1 MAAIPCYTGQNPKGL
16 WANKMIGHGK
26 IAAHCSV
33 WIWADG
39 AKIRPVISAPAGW
52 RHCQC
57 PNLKKVFRHLWVF
70 GRGRQLAHN
79 KQNPCSRNVGGLL
92 PPPFCSSFHH
102 CIGLVYAKTQR
113 SNAHLDPVLDFFF
126 NFQRKNGLT
135 NAHVCN
141 CSVTFEFWLAKLIF
155 LDAA

>member
-1 MAAIPCYTGQNPKGL
+1 
-16 WANKMIGHGK
+16 MIGHGK
-26 IAAHCSV
+26 IAAHCSAQ
-33 WIWADG
+33 IRADP

-79 KQNPCSRNVGGLL
+79 KQNSCSRNVGGLL

-102 CIGLVYAKTQR
+102 YIGLVYAKTQGP
-113 SNAHLDPVLDFFF
+113 NAHLAPVLDFFF
-126 NFQRKNGLT
+126 NFQRKNGLRKRT
-135 NAHVCN
+135 CLQLFLNLWILTCKIDFFECSIKN
-141 CSVTFEFWLAKLIF
+141 CL
-155 LDAA
+155 